1 MATNL
6 KQVKSGYANL
16 KRSGTWR
23 NVWVYCQLDANGA
36 PLSVAFELLGRG
48 RELADEL
55 LVVGDVGAVRA
66 VTKVRE
72 VATRVGILDP
82 SYFARLFKKH
92 VGVSPSVFRN
102 RSEKS

>member
-1 MATNL
+1 MEANNL
-6 KQVKSGYANL
+6 
-16 KRSGTWR
+16 
-23 NVWVYCQLDANGA
+23 
-36 PLSVAFELLGRG
+36 LSQTDSPIG
-48 RELADEL
+48 
-55 LVVGDVGAVRA
+55 
-66 VTKVRE
+66 E